1 MRIFTCV
8 YTYFCMRPCIPT
20 SQTALLLFGLTVQNT
35 VGPSPAKHPGSF
47 ADVKDE
53 PLQLFL
59 SVHELSRPSTTS
71 H

>member
-1 MRIFTCV
+1 MCV
-8 YTYFCMRPCIPT
+8 YITYFCMRLSIPT

-47 ADVKDE
+47 VGVRDE

-59 SVHELSRPSTTS
+59 PVHQELSSPSTTS